1 MSQPYVGEVRVFAF
15 PFAPRSYTFCN
26 GQLLA
31 ISQYEVLYTIIGTTF
46 GGNGTTTFAVPNMS
60 SNSAMHWGNGTGL
73 TPRVIGQTSGA
84 PNVTLTTQQI
94 PNHTHMVL
102 AANTTTAAQQSGTPT
117 SSAYVGPSAPANAYD
132 AVNAPS
138 INFSPKMIANSG
150 SSLPHPNVQP
160 VLAMNFCIALFGI
173 FPSRS

>member
-26 GQLLA
+26 GQALP
-31 ISQYEVLYTIIGTTF
+31 ISQYNVLYTVIGTTF
-46 GGNGTTTFAVPNMS
+46 GGNGTTTFNVPNMS
-60 SNSAMHWGNGTGL
+60 SNAAMHWGAGTNL
-73 TPRVIGQTSGA
+73 SPRTIGEPTGA
-84 PNVTLTTQQI
+84 ANVTLTTQQI
-94 PNHTHMVL
+94 PNHTHMVV
-102 AANTTTAAQQSGTPT
+102 AADTTTTAQLTGVPT
-117 SSAYVGPSAPANAYD
+117 STAYVGPSPPANAYD
-132 AVNAPS
+132 PTGAPS
-138 INFSPKMIANSG
+138 VNFSPKMIANSG

>member
-26 GQLLA
+26 GQSLP
-31 ISQYEVLYTIIGTTF
+31 ISQYNVLFAIIGTTY
-46 GGNGTTTFAVPNMS
+46 GGDGQTTFNVPNMS
-60 SNSAMHWGNGTGL
+60 NNAAMHWGNGPSL
-73 TPRVIGQTSGA
+73 SPRTIGEPTGA

-94 PNHTHMVL
+94 PSHTHMI
-102 AANTTTAAQQSGTPT
+102 ASADTATTAQQTGTPT
-117 SSAYVGPSAPANAYD
+117 ATAYVGPSSPANAYD
-132 AVNAPS
+132 PTNAPS

-150 SSLPHPNVQP
+150 SSLPHPNTQP

>member
-26 GQLLA
+26 GQLLS

-46 GGNGTTTFAVPNMS
+46 GGNGTTTFGVPNMA
-60 SNSAMHWGNGTGL
+60 NNAAMHWGNGTNL
-73 TPRVIGQTSGA
+73 TPRTIGQPSGV

-94 PNHTHMVL
+94 PNHSHMV
-102 AANTTTAAQQSGTPT
+102 ASADTITPAQQTGTPT
-117 SSAYVGPSAPANAYD
+117 SNAYVGPSSPANAYD
-132 AVNAPS
+132 PSGAPS
-138 INFSPKMIANSG
+138 VNFSPKMIANSG